1 MDLLER
7 PGGIGLDTTKVKEF
21 WQKVKDFFKNM
32 SMKVRVL
39 LGVTVVL
46 VIAAIAALAMWS
58 SGQPYETLFT
68 NLSSTEASAI
78 MSKLDEDGFR
88 DYRLEGDTIYVRA
101 DQRDIATAR
110 LVQAGYPKDGS
121 LYSTWFENVGAM
133 TTSSQAATTWLI
145 AVQER
150 LEATIRS
157 FDEVRDADVN
167 LNLGEERTY
176 VFENEPAAS
185 SATVVVELAGGDML
199 SEKTATSIRNV
210 VAHAIQGLS
219 IENISLSDT
228 KGNPYGLDA
237 GGLGELTDA
246 SQLKLQREQYYNN
259 LIRTNVMQVLE
270 SIYGSGNVRVAVNT
284 TIDINRRYIE
294 NTTYHQ
300 PEGSY
305 ENGGLIGREE
315 WLYYVGRDGENPV
328 GGVVGT
334 TSNSDLP
341 TYVGGELQVNGDE
354 NVAGQSGNRDNKIDE
369 SKEQIEVVAGTIT
382 DVSVAVTINQ
392 NAPTANSVELL
403 DLRGH
408 VARAAGIGGE
418 EPQERVSV
426 LIAPFADSE
435 TADDIV
441 TPWLAIT
448 PDMLPFIIIGG
459 IALLVLLLVL
469 ILVLR
474 GRRKKKAQQLAE
486 EQALAEAEA
495 AAAEQA
501 AGEFQPIGAEGQP
514 GEGPPMTGA
523 DIMEI
528 NTEKSLELRKTVRQF
543 AQNNPEIAAQ
553 MLKNW
558 LREEDGNG
566 R

>member
-1 MDLLER
+1 M
-7 PGGIGLDTTKVKEF
+7 KEF

-39 LGVTVVL
+39 LGVAVVL

-58 SGQPYETLFT
+58 SSQPYEMLFT

-78 MSKLDEDGFR
+78 MSKLDEDGFK

-101 DQRDIATAR
+101 DQRDIMTAR

-133 TTSSQAATTWLI
+133 TTSSQAAQTWII

-150 LEATIRS
+150 LEATIRT
-157 FDEVRDADVN
+157 FDEVRGATVN

-176 VFENEPAAS
+176 VFENEPAVS
-185 SATVVVELAGGDML
+185 SATVVVELSSGDML
-199 SEKTATSIRNV
+199 SDKTATSIRNV
-210 VAHAIQGLS
+210 VAHAIQGMT

-228 KGNPYGLDA
+228 RGNPYGLDA
-237 GGLGELTDA
+237 GGLDELTDA

-341 TYVGGELQVNGDE
+341 TYVGGELQINGDE

-369 SKEQIEVVAGTIT
+369 SKEQVEVVAGTIT

-408 VARAAGIGGE
+408 VARVAGIGGE

-435 TADDIV
+435 TTDDIV

-459 IALLVLLLVL
+459 VALLVLLLVL
-469 ILVLR
+469 ILILR
-474 GRRKKKAQQLAE
+474 GRRKKKAQQLAA

>member
-1 MDLLER
+1 M
-7 PGGIGLDTTKVKEF
+7 KEF

-39 LGVTVVL
+39 LGVAVVL

-58 SGQPYETLFT
+58 SSQPYEMLFT

-78 MSKLDEDGFR
+78 MSKLDEDGFK

-101 DQRDIATAR
+101 DQRDIMTAR

-133 TTSSQAATTWLI
+133 TTSSQAAQTLII

-150 LEATIRS
+150 LEATIRT
-157 FDEVRDADVN
+157 FDEVRDAMVN

-176 VFENEPAAS
+176 VFENEPAVS
-185 SATVVVELAGGDML
+185 SATVVVELSSGDML
-199 SEKTATSIRNV
+199 SDKTATSIRNAV
-210 VAHAIQGLS
+210 SHAIQGLT

-237 GGLGELTDA
+237 GGLDELTDA

-341 TYVGGELQVNGDE
+341 TYVGGELQINGDE
-354 NVAGQSGNRDNKIDE
+354 NVAGQSGSRDNKIDE
-369 SKEQIEVVAGTIT
+369 SKEQVEVVAGTIT

-459 IALLVLLLVL
+459 VALLVLLLVL
-469 ILVLR
+469 ILILR
-474 GRRKKKAQQLAE
+474 GRRKKKAQQLAA

>member
-1 MDLLER
+1 M
-7 PGGIGLDTTKVKEF
+7 
-21 WQKVKDFFKNM
+21 
-32 SMKVRVL
+32 
-39 LGVTVVL
+39 
-46 VIAAIAALAMWS
+46 
-58 SGQPYETLFT
+58 LFT

-78 MSKLDEDGFR
+78 MSKLDEDGFK

-101 DQRDIATAR
+101 DQRDIMTAR

-133 TTSSQAATTWLI
+133 TTSSQAAQTLII

-150 LEATIRS
+150 LEATIRT
-157 FDEVRDADVN
+157 FDEVRDAMVN

-176 VFENEPAAS
+176 VFENEPAVS
-185 SATVVVELAGGDML
+185 SATVVVELSSGDML
-199 SEKTATSIRNV
+199 SDKTATSIRNV
-210 VAHAIQGLS
+210 VAHAIQGMT

-341 TYVGGELQVNGDE
+341 TYVGGELQINGDE
-354 NVAGQSGNRDNKIDE
+354 NVAGQSGSRDNKIDE
-369 SKEQIEVVAGTIT
+369 SKEQVEVVAGTIT

-459 IALLVLLLVL
+459 AALLVLLLVL
-469 ILVLR
+469 ILILR

>member
-1 MDLLER
+1 M
-7 PGGIGLDTTKVKEF
+7 KEF

-392 NAPTANSVELL
+392 TAPTANSVELL

>member
-1 MDLLER
+1 M
-7 PGGIGLDTTKVKEF
+7 
-21 WQKVKDFFKNM
+21 
-32 SMKVRVL
+32 
-39 LGVTVVL
+39 
-46 VIAAIAALAMWS
+46 
-58 SGQPYETLFT
+58 
-68 NLSSTEASAI
+68 
-78 MSKLDEDGFR
+78 
-88 DYRLEGDTIYVRA
+88 
-101 DQRDIATAR
+101 
-110 LVQAGYPKDGS
+110 
-121 LYSTWFENVGAM
+121 
-133 TTSSQAATTWLI
+133 
-145 AVQER
+145 
-150 LEATIRS
+150 
-157 FDEVRDADVN
+157 
-167 LNLGEERTY
+167 
-176 VFENEPAAS
+176 
-185 SATVVVELAGGDML
+185 
-199 SEKTATSIRNV
+199 
-210 VAHAIQGLS
+210 
-219 IENISLSDT
+219 
-228 KGNPYGLDA
+228 
-237 GGLGELTDA
+237 
-246 SQLKLQREQYYNN
+246 
-259 LIRTNVMQVLE
+259 
-270 SIYGSGNVRVAVNT
+270 
-284 TIDINRRYIE
+284 
-294 NTTYHQ
+294 
-300 PEGSY
+300 
-305 ENGGLIGREE
+305 
-315 WLYYVGRDGENPV
+315 

>member
-1 MDLLER
+1 M
-7 PGGIGLDTTKVKEF
+7 KEF

-39 LGVTVVL
+39 LGVAVVL

-58 SGQPYETLFT
+58 SSQPYEMLFT
-68 NLSSTEASAI
+68 NLSSTEAASI
-78 MSKLDEDGFR
+78 MSKLDEDGFK

-101 DQRDIATAR
+101 DQRDIMTAR

-133 TTSSQAATTWLI
+133 TTSSQAAQTWII

-150 LEATIRS
+150 LEATIRT
-157 FDEVRDADVN
+157 FDEVRDATVN

-176 VFENEPAAS
+176 VFENEPAVS
-185 SATVVVELAGGDML
+185 SATVVVELSSGDML
-199 SEKTATSIRNV
+199 SDKTATSIRNAV
-210 VAHAIQGLS
+210 SHAIQGLT

-228 KGNPYGLDA
+228 RGNPYGLDA
-237 GGLGELTDA
+237 GGLDELTDA

-315 WLYYVGRDGENPV
+315 WLYYIGRDGENPV

-459 IALLVLLLVL
+459 VALLVLLLVL
-469 ILVLR
+469 ILILR

>member
-1 MDLLER
+1 M
-7 PGGIGLDTTKVKEF
+7 KEF

-39 LGVTVVL
+39 LGVAVVL
-46 VIAAIAALAMWS
+46 LIAAIAALAMWS
-58 SGQPYETLFT
+58 SSQPYEMLFT

-78 MSKLDEDGFR
+78 MSKLDEDGFK

-101 DQRDIATAR
+101 DQRDIMTAR

-133 TTSSQAATTWLI
+133 TTSSQAAQTLII

-150 LEATIRS
+150 LEATIRT
-157 FDEVRDADVN
+157 FDEVRDAMVN

-176 VFENEPAAS
+176 VFENEPAVS
-185 SATVVVELAGGDML
+185 SATVVVELSSGDML
-199 SEKTATSIRNV
+199 SDKTATSIRNV
-210 VAHAIQGLS
+210 VAHAIQGMT

-237 GGLGELTDA
+237 GGLDELTDA

-341 TYVGGELQVNGDE
+341 TYVGGELQINGDE
-354 NVAGQSGNRDNKIDE
+354 NVAGQSGSRDNKIDE
-369 SKEQIEVVAGTIT
+369 SKEQVEVVAGTIT

-459 IALLVLLLVL
+459 VALLVLLLVL
-469 ILVLR
+469 ILILR

>member
-1 MDLLER
+1 M
-7 PGGIGLDTTKVKEF
+7 KEF

-300 PEGSY
+300 PAGSY

>member
-1 MDLLER
+1 M
-7 PGGIGLDTTKVKEF
+7 KEF

-354 NVAGQSGNRDNKIDE
+354 NVAGQSGSRDNKIDE

-528 NTEKSLELRKTVRQF
+528 NTEKSMELRKTVRQF

>member
-1 MDLLER
+1 M
-7 PGGIGLDTTKVKEF
+7 KEF

-39 LGVTVVL
+39 LGVAVVL
-46 VIAAIAALAMWS
+46 LIAAIAALAMWS
-58 SGQPYETLFT
+58 SSQPYEMLFT

-78 MSKLDEDGFR
+78 MSKLDEDGFK

-101 DQRDIATAR
+101 DQRDIMTAR

-133 TTSSQAATTWLI
+133 TTSSQAAQTLII

-150 LEATIRS
+150 LEATIRT
-157 FDEVRDADVN
+157 FDEVRDAMVN

-176 VFENEPAAS
+176 VFENEPAVS
-185 SATVVVELAGGDML
+185 SATVVVELSSGDML
-199 SEKTATSIRNV
+199 SDKTATSIRNV
-210 VAHAIQGLS
+210 VAHAIQGMT

-237 GGLGELTDA
+237 GGLDELTDA

-459 IALLVLLLVL
+459 VALLVLLLVL
-469 ILVLR
+469 ILILR
-474 GRRKKKAQQLAE
+474 GRRKKKAQQLAA